1 VAGRLPERA
10 RTFTAVRAALPFV
23 VRPPFALP
31 PRRDLGG
38 WARRAPLDLPPFAF
52 LPPVFTAERRE
63 DWLLLRAVDVFFR
76 RPEERCCFGFE
87 RERPPPDRPIAF
99 FAVALIGCPV
109 AAALPATAPINPPT
123 IAPTGPPTLPR
134 TAPAA
139 APAAG
144 LEIGGMVMF
153 SPDCACS
160 VDFEFSV
167 DSSAISSP
175 VIDV

>member
-1 VAGRLPERA
+1 L
-10 RTFTAVRAALPFV
+10 T
-23 VRPPFALP
+23 
-31 PRRDLGG
+31 
-38 WARRAPLDLPPFAF
+38 F
-52 LPPVFTAERRE
+52 LPPLFTAERRD
-63 DWLLLRAVDVFFR
+63 DWLLLRDVVAFLR
-76 RPEERCCFGFE
+76 RPEERCCFDFE
-87 RERPPPDRPIAF
+87 RERPAPDRPIAF
-99 FAVALIGCPV
+99 FAVALIGWPV

-144 LEIGGMVMF
+144 LEIGGIVMF
-153 SPDCACS
+153 SLDFACS

-175 VIDV
+175 GLIVYP